1 MTLLNVQNLSVADIL
16 LSESFQIQPGERVGL
31 VGESGSGK
39 SMTALALMKLTPDT
53 LPLGGS
59 VELGD
64 SGNLLVQPDSML
76 QKVRGKKIA
85 MIFQEPMTALHPLH
99 RVGQQVV
106 EAMTIHGVD
115 KGTAQARALE
125 LLKEVGV
132 DRPRAYP
139 HELSGGQR
147 QRVLIAMALA
157 NDPDLLICDEPT
169 TALDVTVQRTIVSLI
184 VELTK
189 HSHTAVLFITH
200 DLALINQVTQR
211 VLVLHQGRIVERGDT
226 TEVLTRPQH
235 EYTKRLLAGT
245 RLKER
250 TPSAATSTVLLEARS
265 VSKAGRISDVS
276 ITLRA
281 GQRLGVVGES
291 GAGKSTLLNILSGL
305 ETPDS
310 GTVHRDDAVR
320 ISAVFQDPASSLDPR
335 MTVERIVAEPL
346 GGRGGVRARVSAVL
360 AEVGLDDSALQRYP
374 HEFSGG
380 QRQRISIA
388 RALISEPD
396 ILLADEPV
404 SALDVSVRATV
415 LDLLAKLVAERGVA
429 LLFVSHDLMVTQHL
443 CEDVIVMQHGQVVER
458 GPIDEVWAHPH
469 NPYTQQLLDAV
480 PRLP

>member
-169 TALDVTVQRTIVSLI
+169 TALDVTDR
-184 VELTK
+184 K
-189 HSHTAVLFITH
+189 
-200 DLALINQVTQR
+200 
-211 VLVLHQGRIVERGDT
+211 
-226 TEVLTRPQH
+226 
-235 EYTKRLLAGT
+235 
-245 RLKER
+245 
-250 TPSAATSTVLLEARS
+250 S
-265 VSKAGRISDVS
+265 VV
-276 ITLRA
+276 
-281 GQRLGVVGES
+281 
-291 GAGKSTLLNILSGL
+291 
-305 ETPDS
+305 
-310 GTVHRDDAVR
+310 
-320 ISAVFQDPASSLDPR
+320 
-335 MTVERIVAEPL
+335 
-346 GGRGGVRARVSAVL
+346 
-360 AEVGLDDSALQRYP
+360 
-374 HEFSGG
+374 
-380 QRQRISIA
+380 
-388 RALISEPD
+388 
-396 ILLADEPV
+396 
-404 SALDVSVRATV
+404 
-415 LDLLAKLVAERGVA
+415 
-429 LLFVSHDLMVTQHL
+429 
-443 CEDVIVMQHGQVVER
+443 
-458 GPIDEVWAHPH
+458 
-469 NPYTQQLLDAV
+469 
-480 PRLP
+480 